1 MPESDTRTN
10 AKTKIGVL
18 QRLTVNKSVLFPTLF
33 KIYAH
38 INVFFHLA
46 NIFNTYYY
54 EAPYKVLNLYFFFF
68 LFQVKL
74 KREVSNTS
82 CYCILQVMPGLI
94 CRIFPPGV
102 LITVLTAFLFWDLF
116 LAQRLLTLWRL
127 TWASQVQRVMV
138 HLCPPGRVLM
148 LPLPCFWYPV

>member
-68 LFQVKL
+68 FSFK
-74 KREVSNTS
+74 
-82 CYCILQVMPGLI
+82 
-94 CRIFPPGV
+94 
-102 LITVLTAFLFWDLF
+102 
-116 LAQRLLTLWRL
+116 
-127 TWASQVQRVMV
+127 
-138 HLCPPGRVLM
+138 
-148 LPLPCFWYPV
+148 